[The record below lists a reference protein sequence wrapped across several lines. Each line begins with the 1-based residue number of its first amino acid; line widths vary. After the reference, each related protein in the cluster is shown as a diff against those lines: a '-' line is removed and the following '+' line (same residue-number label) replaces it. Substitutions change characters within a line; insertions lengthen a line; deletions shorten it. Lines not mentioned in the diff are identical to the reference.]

1 MTVVMEPKRLQLQL
15 SVFKSSRYQATSS
28 ETRGTSSS
36 NSGERGRERPPSSIL
51 LRVSMHQNDSI
62 FSPHSPCKNSPKC
75 IMWIFKIPKFL
86 RGNTTD
92 PCGGKEVTSPPAL
105 TIAWLFNF
113 WPHAGRMCLPPSAK
127 LARLRLSAKKIARPR
142 C

>member
-28 ETRGTSSS
+28 ETG
-36 NSGERGRERPPSSIL
+36 GRHPVIL
-51 LRVSMHQNDSI
+51 ENVAGNAPLQHFTRVSMHQNDSI

-113 WPHAGRMCLPPSAK
+113 WPHAGRKCPPQCQACASVQK
-127 LARLRLSAKKIARPR
+127 NCSPSMLNVT
-142 C
+142 

>member
-28 ETRGTSSS
+28 ETG
-36 NSGERGRERPPSSIL
+36 GRHPVILENVAGNAPRSSIL
-51 LRVSMHQNDSI
+51 LRVSMHLNDSI

-113 WPHAGRMCLPPSAK
+113 WPHAGRKCPPPSAK
-127 LARLRLSAKKIARPR
+127 LAPQCKKIARPR